1 MSISY
6 NERFFLLF
14 EDLKKKGVLKTYVE
28 LGKLINETKVGIND
42 LKTERKKVSIQ
53 HIHDMKIS
61 YNYINT
67 DYLIGASNQM
77 YLSSNETT
85 SLTSATYL
93 ENSGQ
98 QETILALKET
108 VEAKNETITVLK
120 ALLAQKK

>member
-14 EDLKKKGVLKTYVE
+14 EDLKKKGELKTYVE

-42 LKTERKKVSIQ
+42 LKTERKKVSVQ

-61 YNYINT
+61 YNSINT
-67 DYLIGASNQM
+67 DYLIGTSNQL
-77 YLSSNETT
+77 YISSNEITQ
-85 SLTSATYL
+85 LTSATYS

-108 VEAKNETITVLK
+108 IEAKNETIAVLK

>member
-1 MSISY
+1 MSITY

-14 EDLKKKGVLKTYVE
+14 EALKKKGELKTYVE
-28 LGKLINETKVGIND
+28 LGKLINESKVGIND

-61 YNYINT
+61 YNYINA
-67 DYLIGASNQM
+67 DYLIGASNQL
-77 YLSSNETT
+77 YLSANET
-85 SLTSATYL
+85 SQLTSATTPD
-93 ENSGQ
+93 NSGQ

-108 VEAKNETITVLK
+108 IEAKNETIAVLK

>member
-14 EDLKKKGVLKTYVE
+14 EDLKKKGELKTYVE
-28 LGKLINETKVGIND
+28 LGKLTQESKVGIND

-53 HIHDMKIS
+53 HLHDMKIS
-61 YNYINT
+61 YKNINA
-67 DYLIGASNQM
+67 DYLIGVSNQM
-77 YLSSNETT
+77 YLSPNET
-85 SLTSATYL
+85 SQLTMTTYS
-93 ENSGQ
+93 EGAGQ

-108 VEAKNETITVLK
+108 IEAKNETIAVLK

>member
-14 EDLKKKGVLKTYVE
+14 EDLKKKGELKTYVE

-42 LKTERKKVSIQ
+42 LKTERKKVSVQ

-67 DYLIGASNQM
+67 DYLVGASNQL
-77 YLSSNETT
+77 YVSSNETAQ
-85 SLTSATYL
+85 LTSTTYS
-93 ENSGQ
+93 ENSGH

-108 VEAKNETITVLK
+108 IAAKNETIEVLK
-120 ALLAQKK
+120 ALLVQKK

>member
-67 DYLIGASNQM
+67 DYLIGASNQL

-85 SLTSATYL
+85 PLTSATYL

>member
-14 EDLKKKGVLKTYVE
+14 EDLKKKGELKTYVE

-42 LKTERKKVSIQ
+42 LKTERKKVSVQ

-67 DYLIGASNQM
+67 DYLVGASNQL
-77 YLSSNETT
+77 YLSPNETT
-85 SLTSATYL
+85 QLTSTTYS
-93 ENSGQ
+93 ETSGH

-108 VEAKNETITVLK
+108 IAAKNETIEVLK
-120 ALLAQKK
+120 ALLVQKK